1 MILLNDYVSPLNS
14 KNANQKLPNE
24 TSYIA
29 DWFFVQD
36 VKNSGDVIKFEL
48 ILLFILLI

>member
-1 MILLNDYVSPLNS
+1 MNDYVSTLKS
-14 KNANQKLPNE
+14 KNANQNLHNE

-36 VKNSGDVIKFEL
+36 VKKSGDVIKFEL
-48 ILLFILLI
+48 ILLLLLI